1 MLLYILVGVF
11 LVIVIAAK
19 LFLTLKGKE
28 EVVSEIVYE
37 SRGRLMTN
45 AESVFFHALKS
56 ALPVGHYHIH
66 SKVRMADLVDVK
78 KGIDRKQW
86 RSAFNKIDS
95 KHVDFV
101 LSNPVDS
108 TIYAV
113 IELDD
118 KSHQRASRKKSDEFK
133 NATFGSCGIPVIRIP
148 VRASYTVDEI
158 IGHVN
163 QAFGR

>member
-1 MLLYILVGVF
+1 M
-11 LVIVIAAK
+11 LVIAGK
-19 LFLTLKGKE
+19 LFLAIKGKE
-28 EVVSEIVYE
+28 ENVAENISE

-45 AESVFFHALKS
+45 AELVFFNALKS
-56 ALPVGHYHIH
+56 ALPVEHYHIH
-66 SKVRMADLVDVK
+66 SKVRMADLVEIK
-78 KGIDRKQW
+78 KGGDRKRW

-101 LSNPVDS
+101 LSNPSDS

-113 IELDD
+113 VELDD
-118 KSHQRASRKKSDEFK
+118 KSHQKASRKKSDEFK
-133 NATFGSCGIPVIRIP
+133 NSTFGSCGIPIIRIP
-148 VRASYTVDEI
+148 VQASYSADEI